1 MPTTKV
7 QPVKGPPIRAQ
18 PIHAQP
24 INAQPVKP
32 QAMTRLEVIALIA
45 ADLER
50 VEKAIGVDTICSVE
64 AVTAIGRHLQ
74 LSGGKRLRPAL
85 LLLSSGLCGYR
96 GESAIRMGA
105 VVEVIHTATLVHD
118 DIIDGA
124 EVRRGRS
131 STNHRWGNQTSV
143 LAGDWLYMQA
153 FNLALK
159 ERNFYVLDALIEL
172 TQMMVEGELLQM
184 ERSGRIDVTEEEHL
198 DLVNRKT
205 ACLFS
210 VCARLGAV
218 LAGVESDAEQRLAD
232 YGWNL
237 GTAFQLI
244 DDVLDFTADE
254 ATLGKPVGND
264 LREGKVTL
272 PLILALQRCTPAER
286 GLVETVLKDG
296 SYDSVPFADIRSLV
310 DKYDGI
316 EIVKSRAAEYTER
329 ATEQLTHF
337 DESRYKRALYSVS
350 GWVVD
355 RQT

>member
-1 MPTTKV
+1 MGLSDPRAMPTIK
-7 QPVKGPPIRAQ
+7 AQ
-18 PIHAQP
+18 PIKA
-24 INAQPVKP
+24 
-32 QAMTRLEVIALIA
+32 QAMSRHEVIALIA

-50 VEKAIGVDTICSVE
+50 VEKALGVDTVCSVE
-64 AVTAIGRHLQ
+64 AVTAISQHLQ

-124 EVRRGRS
+124 EVRRGRP
-131 STNHRWGNQTSV
+131 STNQRWGNQTSV

-153 FNLALK
+153 FNLALR
-159 ERNFYVLDALIEL
+159 ERNFYVLDSLIEL
-172 TQMMVEGELLQM
+172 TQMMVEGELMQM
-184 ERSGRIDVTEEEHL
+184 ERAGRIDVTPEQHL

-205 ACLFS
+205 ACLFC

-218 LAGVESDAEQRLAD
+218 LAGVESDVEQRLAD

-244 DDVLDFTADE
+244 DDILDFTADE

-272 PLILALQRCTPAER
+272 PLILSLQRCTPEEKR
-286 GLVETVLKDG
+286 LVETVLNDG
-296 SYDSVPFADIRSLV
+296 NYDSVPFAEIRSLV
-310 DKYDGI
+310 DRYDGI
-316 EIVKSRAAEYTER
+316 ETVRSRAIEYTER
-329 ATEQLTHF
+329 ATGQLTRF
-337 DESRYKRALYSVS
+337 DESPYKRALYSVS
-350 GWVVD
+350 DWVVD
-355 RQT
+355 RQS